1 MTGPATSRPAV
12 LLREGA
18 LWGTAAL
25 VVLGAHLGGAL
36 WLMHR
41 AEAAAPPGISEPV
54 FVELAPMPTAAA
66 PLDEAETPEIT
77 EAAPEPTPEPP
88 PEPEPEPLPEV
99 ALEQPLPELEPVP
112 DMSSLFPP
120 PPEAVVLQK
129 SDRPKD
135 RPEPKEPEPVAKV
148 VKKQP
153 EQKKKDKAPEV
164 QEAREASTTVR
175 AQKADRSAAP
185 AQGAQVSPRQ
195 EASWQSKLQSAVGRH
210 MNRTRIPGARGGD
223 VRVTVAF
230 TVTGSGGVTGARLV
244 GTTGDSNRD
253 AALSRQVSRL
263 TRLPPH
269 PSGQN
274 VPITLPVLIQQR

>member
-1 MTGPATSRPAV
+1 MSRPSV
-12 LLREGA
+12 LLRESA

-41 AEAAAPPGISEPV
+41 AEAAAPPGIPEPV

-77 EAAPEPTPEPP
+77 EAAPEPEPEPEP
-88 PEPEPEPLPEV
+88 QPDPEPEPEI
-99 ALEQPLPELEPVP
+99 ALDEPLPELEPVP
-112 DMSSLFPP
+112 DMNSLFPP
-120 PPEAVVLQK
+120 PPDAVVLQK
-129 SDRPKD
+129 SERPKD
-135 RPEPKEPEPVAKV
+135 RPEPKEPEPEPKI

-153 EQKKKDKAPEV
+153 EQKKKEKAPDE
-164 QEAREASTTVR
+164 QEARKASTTVR
-175 AQKADRSAAP
+175 AQQAERSAAP
-185 AQGAQVSPRQ
+185 SQGAQVSPRQ
-195 EASWQSKLQSAVGRH
+195 EASWQSKLQAAVGRH

-244 GTTGDSNRD
+244 GSTGDGNLD

-263 TRLPPH
+263 NRLPPH
-269 PSGQN
+269 PSGKN
-274 VPITLPVLIQQR
+274 IPITLPVLIQHR

>member
-1 MTGPATSRPAV
+1 MSRPSV
-12 LLREGA
+12 LLRESA

-41 AEAAAPPGISEPV
+41 AEAAAPPGIPEPV

-77 EAAPEPTPEPP
+77 EAAPEP
-88 PEPEPEPLPEV
+88 EPEPEPKPEPEPV
-99 ALEQPLPELEPVP
+99 PEIALDEPLPELEPVP
-112 DMSSLFPP
+112 DMNSLFPP
-120 PPEAVVLQK
+120 PPDAVVLQK
-129 SDRPKD
+129 SERPKD
-135 RPEPKEPEPVAKV
+135 RPEPKEPEPEPKI

-153 EQKKKDKAPEV
+153 EQKKKEKAPDE
-164 QEAREASTTVR
+164 QEARKASTAVR
-175 AQKADRSAAP
+175 AQQAERSAAP
-185 AQGAQVSPRQ
+185 SQGAQVSPRQ
-195 EASWQSKLQSAVGRH
+195 EASWQSKLQAAVGRH

-244 GTTGDSNRD
+244 GSTGDGNLD

-263 TRLPPH
+263 NRLPPH
-269 PSGQN
+269 PSGKN
-274 VPITLPVLIQQR
+274 IPITLPVLIQHR